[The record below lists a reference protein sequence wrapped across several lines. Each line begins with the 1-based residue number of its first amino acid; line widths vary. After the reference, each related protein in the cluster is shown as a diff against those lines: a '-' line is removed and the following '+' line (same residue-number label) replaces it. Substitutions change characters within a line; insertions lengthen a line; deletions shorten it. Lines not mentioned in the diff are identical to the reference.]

1 MSIFS
6 NIRTVE
12 QLRLR
17 FLAGIYFVSA
27 ATLCFE
33 IVLTRYFSISQ
44 EYHFAFLVVS
54 ITFLGYGASG
64 SALTVSKRIHAY
76 RSERILS
83 YTSLAFACSVVF
95 CFFLCNRI
103 PFDLIQLAWSAWHV
117 VLIFLYYVL
126 LSVPFFF
133 AGLTIA
139 LAISHT
145 PAQVNKIYFADLA
158 GAGCGIALAVV
169 VFLPKGDRGVILV
182 ISLLALTAAA
192 LFGIRQRPLFKIS
205 LGLLFVMGIGLFIAS
220 PAWLSFRI
228 SPFKALPLAHQYAEA
243 KTLHT
248 KWNGISRID
257 IIESP
262 AVRFAPG
269 LSLLYSENLPEQVGL
284 SIDGGNL
291 TAVTGFQDRDTSALN
306 FLSYLPSS
314 FPYSIVKNPKVLIL
328 DPKGGLDVL
337 SAFQNGARHVTV
349 IENNPLIVSLLQNE
363 LSAFSGNI
371 YRRDQVKIITSTSR
385 TAVENDRESYDLI
398 VISLTD
404 IFGSTGTGLFG
415 FGEHYLFTVESF
427 SSLFSRL
434 SPDGIISM
442 SFYLLPPPRQ
452 ELRVLATWIEAL
464 QRGDK
469 NPSMQIIVIRSWGTI
484 SIFVKKSPFT
494 RQDIQELKNF
504 AGQYRFDLV
513 HYHGMHATEA
523 NIYNTFEKPLY
534 YEYCRDLMDPNQRDT
549 FTDLYLFQIRP
560 VSDERPFFY
569 NFFKLR
575 KIKATFQSLGQ
586 KLLPFFQG
594 EFLLPLILIQA
605 LLVAFILI
613 LLPLLASRRQ
623 RAVPG
628 FERAVSRNV
637 FFYFGLI
644 GAAFMFMEITLIHKF
659 ILYLGHPVYSF
670 SVILFALLFASGL
683 GSVLSKRITGTN
695 IIKNL
700 RWCFLL
706 CGAFILVSFLVFPVL
721 HENFL
726 GVRFGYRVILTFLT
740 IFPMGFLMGFP
751 FPSGIRLLA
760 QAGKKWIPWAW
771 AINAFSSVISSV
783 AALLIAFIG
792 GYSLVLFLAAV
803 AYLIAPLFL
812 NFLPKIHIL
821 QGSEERI

>member
-1 MSIFS
+1 M
-6 NIRTVE
+6 E

-44 EYHFAFLVVS
+44 QYHFAFLVVS

-64 SALTVSKRIHAY
+64 SALSVSKRIHAY

-83 YTSLAFACSVVF
+83 YTSLAFACSVAF

-103 PFDLIQLAWSAWHV
+103 PFDLIQLAWSAQHV
-117 VLIFLYYVL
+117 VLILLYYVL

-145 PAQVNKIYFADLA
+145 PAQVNKIYFSDLI
-158 GAGCGIALAVV
+158 GAGCGIILAAFI
-169 VFLPKGDRGVILV
+169 FLPKGDSGVILI
-182 ISLLALTAAA
+182 ISLLAWVAAA
-192 LFGIRQRPLFKIS
+192 LFGRRQTLLYKIS
-205 LGLLFVMGIGLFIAS
+205 LGLLFIMGIALFMAS
-220 PAWLSFRI
+220 PTWLSFRI

-248 KWNGISRID
+248 RWNGISRID

-269 LSLLYSENLPEQVGL
+269 LSLLYTEVLPEQVGL
-284 SIDGGNL
+284 SIDGGDL
-291 TAVTGFQDRDTSALN
+291 TAVTGFQDRDARAFD
-306 FLSYLPSS
+306 FLAYLPSS
-314 FPYSIVKNPKVLIL
+314 FPYLIVKNPKVLIL
-328 DPKGGLDVL
+328 EPKGGLDAL
-337 SAFQNGARHVTV
+337 TAIQNGARDITV

-363 LSAFSGNI
+363 LSAFSGNMYGSDEI
-371 YRRDQVKIITSTSR
+371 QVVTSTSR
-385 TAVENDRESYDLI
+385 TAIEKDREHYNLI
-398 VISLTD
+398 VVSLTD

-415 FGEHYLFTVESF
+415 FGENYLFTVESF
-427 SSLFSRL
+427 TSLFRRL

-464 QRGDK
+464 QRAGQ
-469 NPSMQIIVIRSWGTI
+469 NPSRHIIVIRSWGTI
-484 SIFVKKSPFT
+484 SFFVKKSPFT
-494 RQDIQELKNF
+494 RRDIQELKNF

-513 HYHGMHATEA
+513 HYAGMHPSEA

-534 YEYCRDLMDPNQRDT
+534 YEYCLNLIDPNRRDT
-549 FTDLYLFQIRP
+549 FSELYLFQIRP

-594 EFLLPLILIQA
+594 EFLLPVILLQA
-605 LLVAFILI
+605 ILVAFILI

-623 RAVPG
+623 REVQG
-628 FERAVSRNV
+628 FERGVSRNV

-644 GAAFMFMEITLIHKF
+644 GVAFMFMEITLIHKF

-670 SVILFALLFASGL
+670 SVILFSLLFSSGV
-683 GSVLSKRITGTN
+683 GSFLSKKIIGTN
-695 IIKNL
+695 IIKHL
-700 RWCFLL
+700 RWCFVL
-706 CGAFILVSFLVFPVL
+706 CAAFIIVSFLIFPVI
-721 HENFL
+721 HENLL
-726 GVRFGYRVILTFLT
+726 GVRFGYKILLTFLT
-740 IFPMGFLMGFP
+740 IFPLGFLMGFP

-792 GYSLVLFLAAV
+792 GYSLVLFLAAA

-812 NFLPKIHIL
+812 NFSPNID
-821 QGSEERI
+821 QRPGSEEMV